1 MQNKNQALVKK
12 ILNSFEE
19 SKRKSNYSTAENQI
33 KQALK
38 YEPNNISYINEL
50 ALLLLRLNRPHEALS
65 FWLKALEIQENNVIY
80 CNVGNLYSSLG
91 KFSEAIYYLEK
102 SIALDPNYL
111 PAHINLGSVWH
122 HLGESQRVVEIT
134 IKAIGRWPKCAELH
148 VNLGAALTSMN
159 LLDEAI
165 ISIETA
171 LLLKPNFIEAKLSMA
186 PVETLRGNNSV
197 ALKIYEDF
205 IHDKKYLNHNLMP
218 WAKYYLSYEYFKQ
231 GRLREA
237 WEYYANGFDKSIA
250 YKIKRRP
257 DRQFN
262 LPKWK
267 GENLTLKKLLV
278 WAEQGV
284 GDEIIYMSIVDTL
297 IKRNS
302 SSSIIVE
309 CDSRLIPIFS
319 RTYPS
324 VLFRVP
330 SHDANNYN
338 FGLIEDFDYHIPMAD
353 LGGIYRNNIED
364 FYIDTYKLKVDKEK
378 SDKYLNRLNLN
389 NRRLK
394 IGICWRSGTMDPN
407 RNKHYTALID
417 WKDILNIKNATFINL
432 QYGECE
438 NEIREVE
445 NLHGVEIQR
454 WGDLDLKMDLDDVF
468 ALMSGLDLIVTAGT
482 AVFAMGGA
490 LNIPVCMYEPE
501 YGFDSLG
508 TTEFPFLPSVKVF
521 TPQKGSPIA
530 TCFPDI
536 INFIETHR
544 HALNKKGA

>member
-19 SKRKSNYSTAENQI
+19 SKRKSNYLSAEKQI

-50 ALLLLRLNRPHEALS
+50 ALLLLRLDRPHEALN

-134 IKAIGRWPKCAELH
+134 IKAIGRWPECAELH

-159 LLDEAI
+159 LLNEAI

-171 LLLKPNFIEAKLSMA
+171 LLLKPDFIEAKLSMA
-186 PVETLRGNNSV
+186 PVETLRGNNAV

-205 IHDKKYLNHNLMP
+205 IDDKKYLNHNLMP

-231 GRLREA
+231 GRLRKA

-267 GENLTLKKLLV
+267 GESLSSKRLLV

-297 IKRNS
+297 IKRTD

-330 SHDANNYN
+330 SYDPNNYY

-364 FYIDTYKLKVDKEK
+364 FYIDLYKLKVEDRK
-378 SDKYLNRLNLN
+378 S
-389 NRRLK
+389 
-394 IGICWRSGTMDPN
+394 
-407 RNKHYTALID
+407 
-417 WKDILNIKNATFINL
+417 
-432 QYGECE
+432 
-438 NEIREVE
+438 V
-445 NLHGVEIQR
+445 V
-454 WGDLDLKMDLDDVF
+454 
-468 ALMSGLDLIVTAGT
+468 
-482 AVFAMGGA
+482 
-490 LNIPVCMYEPE
+490 
-501 YGFDSLG
+501 
-508 TTEFPFLPSVKVF
+508 
-521 TPQKGSPIA
+521 
-530 TCFPDI
+530 
-536 INFIETHR
+536 
-544 HALNKKGA
+544 